1 MKEEYCCEITQA
13 LPGLLRVAQFL
24 YNFLKC
30 FLYVQHLLALTCLC
44 FFKHIVY
51 RMQTETET
59 LSLLTQR

>member
-30 FLYVQHLLALTCLC
+30 FYMYNT
-44 FFKHIVY
+44 Y
-51 RMQTETET
+51 
-59 LSLLTQR
+59 